1 MATNKIREE
10 EVKNKIRQE
19 FFQDYDATPILGD
32 IDFAVTTKRSSED
45 ELSDQEYF
53 LWAEAKAGN
62 TEDIYASFVQLII
75 TIGKAHTYESYLP
88 PRYLGAF
95 DEEKIAFIE
104 YHHIVSV
111 FYQNDFNWNVTPSN
125 HSTKEFHMLSDLL
138 KEKLKKE
145 IRLFYLHKD
154 EKELRKF
161 IRSNFKLGKQST
173 NGINITK
180 NNFTYIYR
188 KWVEKVK
195 PSITLDWE
203 KAKQNGII
211 DADFFL
217 ADIFSKENTTLRDR
231 LYVLLKKNHYELDRK
246 IDSAGLFDSKK
257 AQFNDNQIAHNQF
270 WNLYVRPP
278 RKEYWEYIANRRDLL
293 VPQDIRERK
302 GSFFTP
308 QCWVELSQE
317 YIAKDLG
324 EDWQDE
330 YYIWDCC
337 AGTGNLLAGLTNKY
351 QIWASTLDQADVD
364 VIHDRIANMEKVGT
378 ANLLDSHVFQFDF
391 LNDSFDKLPP
401 GLKDIITNEERRKKL
416 IIYINPP
423 CAEASNARTVT
434 GTGSNRKGLAYTS
447 IKDKYKKELGRAG
460 NEIFAQFFARIA
472 NDIPDCTLALFSTLK
487 ALQGPNFSGFR
498 AKYQAKL
505 SRMFIVPA
513 NTFDNVTGHF
523 PYGFQIFHL
532 AEKEEFVSC
541 IADVY
546 DSKGN
551 PIGSKNIYSCKG
563 GELIIDWFRKFYD
576 KQGDRLGYLRFLGTD
591 FQNNRGVFL
600 TLAPSTNDLKQVKGT
615 WITRKNVIPSCVYFS
630 VRLCTE
636 ATWVNDRDQFLY
648 PNKEW
653 NGNEHFLSDCLV
665 FTLFNEKNNIQSQH
679 GTNHWIPFSE
689 EEVGAQD
696 NFESHFMHDFIMGKV
711 KEEKP
716 QQKETMQ
723 DLFAEQ
729 DSQTTDDSS
738 FTPTE
743 PLKFSQEA
751 QAVLDAG
758 RELWRYYHKQAG
770 ANPNASYYD
779 IKMHFQGTKTTK
791 NGKVQMNSTSEDATY
806 NALLADL
813 KQSMKLLAAHI
824 EPKVYDYGFLKK

>member
-62 TEDIYASFVQLII
+62 TEEIYASFVQLII

-125 HSTKEFHMLSDLL
+125 HSTKEFHMLSDLM

-145 IRLFYLHKD
+145 IRLFYLRKD

-351 QIWASTLDQADVD
+351 QFGQA
-364 VIHDRIANMEKVGT
+364 H
-378 ANLLDSHVFQFDF
+378 
-391 LNDSFDKLPP
+391 
-401 GLKDIITNEERRKKL
+401 
-416 IIYINPP
+416 
-423 CAEASNARTVT
+423 
-434 GTGSNRKGLAYTS
+434 
-447 IKDKYKKELGRAG
+447 
-460 NEIFAQFFARIA
+460 
-472 NDIPDCTLALFSTLK
+472 
-487 ALQGPNFSGFR
+487 
-498 AKYQAKL
+498 
-505 SRMFIVPA
+505 
-513 NTFDNVTGHF
+513 
-523 PYGFQIFHL
+523 
-532 AEKEEFVSC
+532 
-541 IADVY
+541 
-546 DSKGN
+546 
-551 PIGSKNIYSCKG
+551 
-563 GELIIDWFRKFYD
+563 
-576 KQGDRLGYLRFLGTD
+576 
-591 FQNNRGVFL
+591 
-600 TLAPSTNDLKQVKGT
+600 
-615 WITRKNVIPSCVYFS
+615 
-630 VRLCTE
+630 
-636 ATWVNDRDQFLY
+636 
-648 PNKEW
+648 
-653 NGNEHFLSDCLV
+653 
-665 FTLFNEKNNIQSQH
+665 
-679 GTNHWIPFSE
+679 
-689 EEVGAQD
+689 
-696 NFESHFMHDFIMGKV
+696 
-711 KEEKP
+711 
-716 QQKETMQ
+716 
-723 DLFAEQ
+723 
-729 DSQTTDDSS
+729 
-738 FTPTE
+738 
-743 PLKFSQEA
+743 
-751 QAVLDAG
+751 
-758 RELWRYYHKQAG
+758 
-770 ANPNASYYD
+770 
-779 IKMHFQGTKTTK
+779 
-791 NGKVQMNSTSEDATY
+791 
-806 NALLADL
+806 
-813 KQSMKLLAAHI
+813 
-824 EPKVYDYGFLKK
+824 